1 MINNSYTANTNTF
14 SSPSTY
20 KTSTQNYVGN
30 TVRIALAPTAVAPVY
45 QTAGSVGSDLS
56 CLDRVALMPN
66 QPVMVDTGVSIAIP
80 QGSAGLVYL
89 RSSLALQG
97 IVLCNGVGVIDP
109 DYRGTIKMLLMNT
122 CATTIVFNKGDRLA
136 QLVITPV
143 ITPQFTVMTELDNTN
158 RADGGFGSTGLS

>member
-20 KTSTQNYVGN
+20 KTFTQNYVGN

-80 QGSAGLVYL
+80 QGAAGLVYL